1 MGKHEKYKKYASCE
15 KNDAQQRILS
25 SSPKVCNK
33 QKSDIAVPLVIEQ
46 NIQSK
51 YPEGNWMS
59 MLASFEGFILF
70 RVYNNL
76 IDCMVRYAIFRVKAY
91 FL

>member
-1 MGKHEKYKKYASCE
+1 MGKHEKYKKYATCD

-25 SSPKVCNK
+25 SLPKVCNK

-59 MLASFEGFILF
+59 MLASFEGFIL
-70 RVYNNL
+70 
-76 IDCMVRYAIFRVKAY
+76 
-91 FL
+91 

>member
-1 MGKHEKYKKYASCE
+1 MGKHEKDKKYASCD
-15 KNDAQQRILS
+15 KNDAQQCTLS

-51 YPEGNWMS
+51 YTEGNSMS
-59 MLASFEGFILF
+59 MLASFEGFIF
-70 RVYNNL
+70 
-76 IDCMVRYAIFRVKAY
+76 ISSIE
-91 FL
+91 